1 MEEAQVL
8 LCTIASTSRLLRE
21 WEEKCT
27 APLTIH
33 TAIVDECGCTPES
46 STALLLKL
54 NLTNLIL
61 VGDHKQVN
69 RAQHFLKQPPEAP
82 SYLSTQALGEG
93 SGVRVRVLRGG
104 SRLEYYRILYLHSV
118 LITCACFEG

>member
-27 APLTIH
+27 TPLTIH

-69 RAQHFLKQPPEAP
+69 LSSSSSNHLLLPEAP
-82 SYLSTQALGEG
+82 SYLLPFHLGTG
-93 SGVRVRVLRGG
+93 
-104 SRLEYYRILYLHSV
+104 
-118 LITCACFEG
+118 